1 MKNIIHVPNGSRY
14 EENGWI
20 RINIKGNPAQRG
32 QAYGRL
38 IRDLMPDIVKA
49 MSFVMKDDYG
59 VELKTMEG
67 LIYDIFCVLKIM
79 KNARCQNVYQ
89 REVMWFVG

>member
-67 LIYDIFCVLKIM
+67 LIYDIFSPIVT
-79 KNARCQNVYQ
+79 NNYPRTHGRNQGNCQ
-89 REVMWFVG
+89 RS